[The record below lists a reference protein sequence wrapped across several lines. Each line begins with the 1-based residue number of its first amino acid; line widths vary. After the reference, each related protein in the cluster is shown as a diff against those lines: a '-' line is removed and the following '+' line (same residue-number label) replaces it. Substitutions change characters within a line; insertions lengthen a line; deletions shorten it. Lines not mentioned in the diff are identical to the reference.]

1 MGNQTIPDIK
11 EHVDEVLKKAF
22 TFFFAYVA
30 EATGKKQALEFA
42 QKSHQTIEKYFH
54 NLGNFKVAKNGQLQ
68 IKMAKLTDKEILA
81 FSVWM
86 QQFLKELQNF
96 IIGLGK
102 VDPQEITRDL
112 REELKESGFYE
123 FFEQAKELNY

>member
-1 MGNQTIPDIK
+1 MGNQTIPDIQ
-11 EHVDEVLKKAF
+11 EHVDEVLKQAF

-42 QKSHQTIEKYFH
+42 RKSHQIIEKYFH
-54 NLGNFKVAKNGQLQ
+54 NLGNFKISKNGQLQ
-68 IKMAKLTDKEILA
+68 IKAAKLSDKEILA

-86 QQFLKELQNF
+86 QQFLKELKNF
-96 IIGLGK
+96 MIGLGR
-102 VDPQEITRDL
+102 VDPKEITRDL
-112 REELKESGFYE
+112 QEELKELGFYE